1 MAMAR
6 FIRVQNRV
14 VNLEQIAYVDFLDS
28 GRAMIFVSGLTQEKQ
43 HIPVEPAE
51 AQMLK
56 EFFEREYGLSPN
68 PAPAGLSG
76 GAGFRELPALNRL

>member
-1 MAMAR
+1 MAR
-6 FIRVQNRV
+6 FISIHSRV
-14 VNLEQIAYVDFLDS
+14 VNVEQIAYVDFLDS

-51 AQMLK
+51 ARMLK

-68 PAPAGLSG
+68 PAPAGLPG
-76 GAGFRELPALNRL
+76 GAGFRQLPALNRL

>member
-1 MAMAR
+1 MAR
-6 FIRVQNRV
+6 FIRIQNRV

-56 EFFEREYGLSPN
+56 EFLEREYGLSPN
-68 PAPAGLSG
+68 PAPAGLPG
-76 GAGFRELPALNRL
+76 GAGFRQLPALNQL